1 MRRNEYDIG
10 EILQKLYK
18 ANIESL
24 DTYSDN
30 TTLRISNSMTSDE
43 TLLKMEDLIKDNPT
57 EQELIKRLDENFP
70 RN

>member
-1 MRRNEYDIG
+1 MIARKYLDNYSKI
-10 EILQKLYK
+10 IFK
-18 ANIESL
+18 SL
-24 DTYSDN
+24 STYSDD

-43 TLLKMEDLIKDNPT
+43 TLLKMEELMKDTPT